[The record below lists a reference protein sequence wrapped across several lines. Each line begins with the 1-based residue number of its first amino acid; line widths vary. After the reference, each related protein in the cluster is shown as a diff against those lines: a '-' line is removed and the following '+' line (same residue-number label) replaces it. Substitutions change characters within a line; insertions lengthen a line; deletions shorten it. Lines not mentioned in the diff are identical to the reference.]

1 MRKTAFALVAAGLSF
16 SAAAAAQPTSTG
28 SGQATST
35 SSGQAFPT
43 KPVRLMVPFAPG
55 GANDVVA
62 RIVAVRLS
70 EALGQSVVVDNRGG
84 AGGTIGADIVAKA
97 PPDGHT
103 LLIASMGLAVNAVLY
118 PKLPYDTLKDL
129 APVTLVG
136 EQPNIVVVHPSVS
149 AKSMSELLTL
159 ARAKPGQVSYGS
171 GGIGSTSHLVTV
183 LFLQMA
189 KLDMLHIPYKGL
201 GPAMTDLLGGQVQL
215 LISNVSTALPHVK
228 AGKLRLLAVT
238 TAKRFYMFPETPT
251 VIEAGVPGY
260 ESSGWY
266 GMLVTGGTPKPILA
280 KLHKETT
287 AILNSAALKEQ
298 FGTQGLE
305 PVPTSPEEFGRVL
318 RADIE
323 KWAKVIKASGAK
335 PE

>member
-1 MRKTAFALVAAGLSF
+1 MKRIAIALAAVAGLFISGV
-16 SAAAAAQPTSTG
+16 AGAQ
-28 SGQATST
+28 QY
-35 SSGQAFPT
+35 PT
-43 KPVRLMVPFAPG
+43 KPIRLMVPFAPG

-70 EALGQSVVVDNRGG
+70 EALGHPVVVDNRGG

-129 APVTLVG
+129 APVTMVG
-136 EQPNIVVVHPSVS
+136 EQPNIVVVHPSVA
-149 AKSMSELLTL
+149 AKSMTELIAL
-159 ARAKPGQVSYGS
+159 ARAQPGQISYGS

-183 LFLQMA
+183 LFLQKA

-201 GPAMTDLLGGQVQL
+201 GPAMTDLLGGQVQML
-215 LISNVSTALPHVK
+215 MSNVSTALPHVK

-238 TAKRFYMFPETPT
+238 TAKRFYMFPDTPT
-251 VIEAGVPGY
+251 VIESGVPGY

-280 KLHKETT
+280 KLHDVTV
-287 AILNSAALKEQ
+287 AILHSPALKEQ
-298 FGTQGLE
+298 FGNQGLE
-305 PVPTSPEEFGRVL
+305 PVPTTPEAFGKIL
-318 RADIE
+318 RTDIE